1 MLDMNR
7 EHISFD
13 ESFEHDIVDGEKF
26 QTFRYGWDNI
36 PQNGT
41 VLTATK
47 DTDVEF
53 GYIQIVQTKQ
63 VPVREIPQNHYWGHE
78 NYDSLSEC
86 VSKLRYYYPEL
97 RRDDDVLLIEFE
109 YYTSANEIT

>member
-1 MLDMNR
+1 MVR

-26 QTFRYGWDNI
+26 QTFRYGWDHI

-41 VLTATK
+41 VLTCKK
-47 DTDVEF
+47 DNGVIF
-53 GYIQIVQTKQ
+53 GYITVEETKW
-63 VPVREIPQNHYWGHE
+63 VPVKEIPQNHYWGHE

-86 VSKLRYYYPEL
+86 VSKLRYYYPKLE
-97 RRDDDVLLIEFE
+97 RDDDVLLIEFE
-109 YYTSANEIT
+109 YYESRDNIEQQ